1 MSLAGIELVK
11 LNENLD
17 FEAIELRYRHKLLPG
32 NFAIVPTRTG
42 SCIFGMLGSPHYLK
56 KVMTRNALFGLHWID
71 YENKGLKF
79 DPTYHAEESRSW
91 FQEQAKLNGFKEV
104 KHFIDWR

>member
-1 MSLAGIELVK
+1 MSLEGLELVK

-17 FEAIELRYRHKLLPG
+17 FGAIAFRYKHKLLPG
-32 NFAIVPTRTG
+32 NFAIVPTRAGT
-42 SCIFGMLGSPHYLK
+42 CVFGMLGSPHFLK

-79 DPTYHAEESRSW
+79 DPTYHAENSQVW
-91 FQEQAKLNGFKEV
+91 FQEQVKRNGFKEI
-104 KHFIDWR
+104 KQFIHW